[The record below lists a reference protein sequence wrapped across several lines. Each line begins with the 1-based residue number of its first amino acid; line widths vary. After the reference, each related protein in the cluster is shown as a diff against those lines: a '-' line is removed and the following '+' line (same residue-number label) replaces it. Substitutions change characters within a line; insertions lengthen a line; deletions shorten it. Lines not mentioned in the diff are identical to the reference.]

1 MLRVQKGG
9 LIRKVLADHAAALR
23 AKSTPDATIR
33 DVLSVLS
40 SQEARSRIIKPQTL
54 DGVAGSK
61 PQGHAG

>member
-1 MLRVQKGG
+1 MLRVQRGAHSEGFGRSRGG
-9 LIRKVLADHAAALR
+9 FTSKIHAR
-23 AKSTPDATIR
+23 CDKQG
-33 DVLSVLS
+33 VLSVLS